1 MLTELLQIQVEQL
14 QRLFLHHRQFSLHG
28 TDHGCSSSSC
38 CRYRK
43 CKNASDAK
51 DVVSIDP
58 KLLEDAPEA
67 VETKAKKDRTPAE
80 KLENS
85 MILSYIVVVI
95 GAVYLIYYFVN
106 AGSILNALS
115 LNIVNLISSYWYCI
129 P

>member
-1 MLTELLQIQVEQL
+1 MI
-14 QRLFLHHRQFSLHG
+14 RN
-28 TDHGCSSSSC
+28 
-38 CRYRK
+38 Y
-43 CKNASDAK
+43 
-51 DVVSIDP
+51 
-58 KLLEDAPEA
+58 LEDAPDSSREA
-67 VETKAKKDRTPAE
+67 KARKIVDSAE

-115 LNIVNLISSYWYCI
+115 LNIVNLDLPDPWYCI

>member
-1 MLTELLQIQVEQL
+1 MVVAVVVVVAIV
-14 QRLFLHHRQFSLHG
+14 
-28 TDHGCSSSSC
+28 
-38 CRYRK
+38 
-43 CKNASDAK
+43 NAKMHPDAK

-115 LNIVNLISSYWYCI
+115 LNIVNLIFLILGIAFHKTPIGYVKAIMESAESAGGI
-129 P
+129 IL